1 MSNIP
6 LVTRDLI
13 KKMVCELDNASNSL
27 SSLRIIEQNIISLI
41 DMVYDTTIEYRKH
54 IMNLKSDKQPICR
67 LNLKDIAFY
76 IKSSTFIEIL
86 VETN

>member
-1 MSNIP
+1 
-6 LVTRDLI
+6 
-13 KKMVCELDNASNSL
+13 
-27 SSLRIIEQNIISLI
+27 
-41 DMVYDTTIEYRKH
+41 MVYDTTIEYRKH
-54 IMNLKSDKQPICR
+54 IMNVKLDKHPLCR